1 MKNTL
6 SLSFVLAVAAIS
18 GSALAQNTPSSM
30 APKTSMKMEQ
40 KMMGGKMLGMSSAFK
55 GIEVN
60 GGTVHV
66 HRNGS
71 KTMLMVSQDFNI
83 PNSPAPHWQI
93 VDAQG
98 NVYLLNQFKIAGDKL
113 NREITLPGY
122 IKSVK
127 SVQVWCSFAEV
138 VLGQADFAKP
148 IKLG

>member
-6 SLSFVLAVAAIS
+6 TLSFVLAVAAL
-18 GSALAQNTPSSM
+18 GGSSM
-30 APKTSMKMEQ
+30 AQNKPMNMSQGSMKMEQ
-40 KMMGGKMLGMSSAFK
+40 SMGMKMMGESMAFK

-60 GGTVHV
+60 GGTVHL
-66 HRNGS
+66 HREGK
-71 KTMLMVSQDFNI
+71 KTMLMVSSDFKI

-113 NREITLPGY
+113 NREITLPSY